1 MDRVVLWE
9 KASELARLIADSEAA
24 QGYREAKAR
33 LDESPEAQ
41 SLLRRFR
48 ELQEAVA
55 EFQARRVP
63 PMHYRHVIEEADRL
77 LTEMRRLPEI
87 AAFEQA
93 ERRLNELLDAVS
105 SRLQRGLTS
114 PPPR

>member
-1 MDRVVLWE
+1 MDRGVIWE
-9 KASELARLIADSEAA
+9 KASELARLIADSEQARR
-24 QGYREAKAR
+24 YRDAKAK
-33 LDESPEAQ
+33 LDGSPEAQ

-77 LTEMRRLPEI
+77 LADMRRMPEI
-87 AAFEQA
+87 ASFEEA
-93 ERRLNELLDAVS
+93 ERDLNQLLDAVS
-105 SRLQRGLTS
+105 SRLQRGLSS
-114 PPPR
+114 PPNR

>member
-1 MDRVVLWE
+1 MDRGALWE
-9 KASELARLIADSEAA
+9 KAAELARLIADSEPARR
-24 QGYREAKAR
+24 YRDAKAK
-33 LDESPEAQ
+33 LDGSPEAQ
-41 SLLRRFR
+41 SMLRRFR

-77 LTEMRRLPEI
+77 LTEMRNVPEI

-93 ERRLNELLDAVS
+93 ERELNQLLDAVS
-105 SRLQRGLTS
+105 SRLQQSLSS
-114 PPPR
+114 PHG